1 MMQSTLT
8 NTAKQQTKG
17 RMIFL
22 MMAIFFIVPI
32 VVVVAMYK
40 YNWKPSGQSR
50 GELVQPP
57 RLLAASATL
66 MDNKGQLHS
75 KFWNEKW
82 NMVFVA
88 EDCQAVCQQKLHDM
102 RQVYVSTYK
111 DMLRVQRVL
120 ITLQAN
126 VAEMQA
132 KYPDMIILNQPA
144 QDIAALAQ
152 QFNIGGETALQANR
166 TYLVDPLGHVMMSYP
181 ATAPAADILKDLK
194 RLLRF
199 SWAG

>member
-1 MMQSTLT
+1 MQSTVT
-8 NTAKQQTKG
+8 NAAKQQTKG

-22 MMAIFFIVPI
+22 MMAIFFVVPI
-32 VVVVAMYK
+32 LVVVAMYQ

-57 RLLAASATL
+57 RLLAASTTL

-82 NMVFVA
+82 NIVFVA

-120 ITLQAN
+120 ITPQQKMADVQL
-126 VAEMQA
+126 
-132 KYPDMIILNQPA
+132 KYPDMIILNQPT
-144 QDIAALAQ
+144 QDVAALAN
-152 QFNIGGETALQANR
+152 QFNIGSEQALLANR
-166 TYLVDPLGHVMMSYP
+166 TYLVDPLGHIMMSYP
-181 ATAPAADILKDLK
+181 QNAPAADILKDLK